1 MARQDLLRLARGAA
15 AVFALVALCAVPAFA
30 GSTDQI
36 AANADTTTVSAA
48 SGPIGPA
55 EVAQGN
61 PFSDVPPNSWAYQAI
76 RSLASEGLI
85 EGYPDGKFKGNRPLT
100 RYEAA
105 VLINRAVD
113 KLEADIAAGQ
123 KANAADIAN
132 LKKLVDQ
139 FGPELKAVQGHLATL
154 DQQVAALQTSV
165 NANTATLKRQQFH
178 LYTFF
183 RAPGDFR
190 ASVSAFNGPSN
201 ISPANATQAANPLSG
216 SPLGAA
222 AWTGVPA
229 NAALPAG
236 YRLTSD
242 PGLGG
247 PGGVGPQNNE
257 YSGQNTFGTAYE
269 VTRLVFSGDI
279 DSNIS
284 YAARLE
290 NRYYLEGYNNGNPP
304 ALTGISTSN
313 PNYCTSLSPQGTVN
327 GAIFAAATTCA
338 YNSDYTTNTAFRLN
352 YAYLNWH
359 TPGGFA
365 VTAGRI
371 LPLESQND
379 LGGPLL
385 GLTYAD
391 YFNGAQLGYHAH
403 GALVEVGYGFGN
415 PALQAPAGL
424 MTQQALWAHADYDVI
439 PQHLNVGAAWINQ
452 LGNNYV
458 GWDPSAPLRYSA
470 ALPILNAATGT
481 QVTGSYCGI
490 NTGATVTTTG
500 CPTFLGTPVAY
511 GSVYATYRFSD
522 YLHLSGEFGHH
533 FGTDPFTGSTY
544 QQPNAMWMVLTV
556 GNMTG
561 PKGTGWADLGFLGT
575 GFNGMSPETDSNGTT
590 SYIQLYVANPAGY
603 QIWYGGLHYHIANNA
618 EIALIGMHQQL
629 LPGIDIPA
637 GSAACP
643 GCFIS
648 QDKRDAVYLQ
658 SLISF

>member
-1 MARQDLLRLARGAA
+1 M
-15 AVFALVALCAVPAFA
+15 CAVPALA

-139 FGPELKAVQGHLATL
+139 FGPELKAVQDHLAAL
-154 DQQVAALQTSV
+154 DTKVGALSTQVAA
-165 NANTATLKRQQFH
+165 NTTTLKRQQFH
-178 LYTFF
+178 LYSFF

-190 ASVSAFNGPSN
+190 DAVSAFNGPSN
-201 ISPANATQAANPLSG
+201 ISPANAGQGTPAGFNGTWL
-216 SPLGAA
+216 
-222 AWTGVPA
+222 GVPA
-229 NAALPAG
+229 NGALPAG

-257 YSGQNTFGTAYE
+257 YTGQNTFGTAYE
-269 VTRLVFSGDI
+269 VTRMIFSGDV
-279 DSNIS
+279 DPNVS
-284 YAARLE
+284 YYIRLE
-290 NRYYLEGYNNGNPP
+290 NRYYLEGFNNGNPV
-304 ALTGISTSN
+304 AQTGIATSN
-313 PNYCTSLSPQGTVN
+313 PNYCTSLSPQSSGTPA
-327 GAIFAAATTCA
+327 GSIFAAATTCA
-338 YNSDYTTNTAFRLN
+338 YNSDYAANTAFRLN
-352 YAYLNWH
+352 IAALTWH
-359 TPGGFA
+359 TPGGFSI
-365 VTAGRI
+365 TAGRI

-379 LGGPLL
+379 LGGPLMA
-385 GLTYAD
+385 LTYGD
-391 YFNGAQLGYHAH
+391 YFNGAQIGYHAH
-403 GALVEVGYGFGN
+403 GALVEAGYGFGN
-415 PALQAPAGL
+415 PAVQAPGGL
-424 MTQQALWAHADYDVI
+424 ISQQQLWAHADYDVI
-439 PQHLNVGAAWINQ
+439 PQHLNLGAAWITE
-452 LGNNYV
+452 LGNAYV

-490 NTGATVTTTG
+490 NTGATNATTG

-511 GSVYATYRFSD
+511 GSIYGTYRFSD
-522 YLHLSGEFGHH
+522 NLHVSAEFGHH

-544 QQPNAMWMVLTV
+544 QQPNAMIAVLTL
-556 GNMTG
+556 GNMSG
-561 PKGTGWADLGFLGT
+561 PKGTGWADLGYIGV
-575 GFNGMSPETDSNGTT
+575 GFNGMSPETADNGTT
-590 SYIQLYVANPAGY
+590 SYIQLYAGANLASY
-603 QIWYGGLHYHIANNA
+603 QTWYGGLHYHIANNA
-618 EIALIGMHQQL
+618 QVSLIGMHQQL

-637 GSAACP
+637 GGTSCP

-648 QDKRDAVYLQ
+648 QDKRDAVYLE
-658 SLISF
+658 SLFAF